1 MNIGVIL
8 KNENRNEIKKAVEKL
23 NKIAQKYDSELFF
36 LKDNYDNKEKNV
48 LLEKEFY
55 ENADMIVSLGGDG
68 TILECAKKAA
78 SKKIPIFGINFG
90 RVGFLTDIEKDE
102 ISLFEEVLKGDYI
115 IEERMMLDASFF
127 GERNGKVKNF
137 KKMTALNDVVISRG
151 SSPKMLEMEIYVDNE
166 LTDTLRADGVIF
178 STPTG
183 STAYSL
189 SAGGSV
195 IDPKSRLIEIT
206 PVCSHTLKSRP
217 LIISEDRRITLKHI
231 NSLETDVSY
240 VSADGNEISPFLRS
254 LTARITVS
262 KKKTRLIRVKNRNFY
277 SVLKEK
283 L

>member
-8 KNENRNEIKKAVEKL
+8 KNENKSEIKKAVEKL
-23 NKIAQKYDSELFF
+23 NIIANKYDSELFF
-36 LKDNYDNKEKNV
+36 LRDNYDEKEKNV
-48 LLEKEFY
+48 LFEKEFY
-55 ENADMIVSLGGDG
+55 QNVDMIVSLGGDG
-68 TILECAKKAA
+68 TILRCANKTAA
-78 SKKIPIFGINFG
+78 KKIPIFGINFG
-90 RVGFLTDIEKDE
+90 RVGFLTDVEKDE
-102 ISLFEEVLKGDYI
+102 ISLFEEVLKGNYI
-115 IEERMMLDASFF
+115 IEERMMLDAVFS
-127 GERNGKVKNF
+127 EVSHDKI
-137 KKMTALNDVVISRG
+137 KKIKKCSALNDIVISRG
-151 SSPKMLEMEIYVDNE
+151 ISPKMLEMEIYVDEE
-166 LTDTLRADGVIF
+166 LTDTFRADGVIF

-217 LIISEDRRITLKHI
+217 LIIAEGRKITLKHI
-231 NSLETDVSY
+231 NYSQKDFSY
-240 VSADGNEISPFLRS
+240 VSYDGDEISPFLRS
-254 LTARITVS
+254 NTVDITVS

>member
-1 MNIGVIL
+1 MN
-8 KNENRNEIKKAVEKL
+8 K
-23 NKIAQKYDSELFF
+23 SM
-36 LKDNYDNKEKNV
+36 V
-48 LLEKEFY
+48 L
-55 ENADMIVSLGGDG
+55 
-68 TILECAKKAA
+68 
-78 SKKIPIFGINFG
+78 
-90 RVGFLTDIEKDE
+90 GFLTDIEKDE
-102 ISLFEEVLKGDYI
+102 ISLFEEVLKGNYI

-127 GERNGKVKNF
+127 GETNGKVKTF

-151 SSPKMLEMEIYVDNE
+151 SSPKMLEMEIYVDND

-217 LIISEDRRITLKHI
+217 LIISQDRRITLKHI
-231 NSLETDVSY
+231 NSFETDISY
-240 VSADGNEISPFLRS
+240 VSGDGDEITPFSRS
-254 LTARITVS
+254 FTIEITVS